1 MSSNARRR
9 TIVIVLLLLLLALVA
24 FFLSR
29 CQPPEVASSPPPPAA
44 EPAAQAVAP
53 PAPPA
58 KQTANPG
65 TERAKEVLGAATLS
79 FAPTVLAGANLSVQW
94 TGPANKEDYL
104 TIVKP
109 DAPDSAYD
117 NYTLT
122 DRGNPAILTSP
133 VDAGRYEVRYV
144 TGQSKTVLARA
155 PLDVTPAGATLKASD
170 SAYIGAQIRVEWTG
184 PNNRG
189 DYITIVTAGTP
200 DGRSTNYTYTDR
212 GSPLEVK
219 ALAEDGPAELR
230 YQTGQDNKV
239 LTRRA
244 ILLTVPTITLE
255 AAAEIVEGGDVSITW
270 SGPSNRGDYITVVPK
285 SLPDGRSLSNNDVSR
300 GSPLRVQ
307 APMGAGAGE
316 IRYMTAQGARVIA
329 RRDITFLPAKVT
341 LEAPESA
348 DAGATIAVTWT
359 GPNNRGDYLTIVPA
373 NAPEAQVGRYANT
386 ESGSP
391 SRIIMPVEKGAAE
404 IRYISGQNRAVLG
417 RRTILSK

>member
-1 MSSNARRR
+1 MSSSTRRR
-9 TIVIVLLLLLLALVA
+9 TIVIVVLLLLLALVA
-24 FFLSR
+24 LLLSR
-29 CQPPEVASSPPPPAA
+29 CQAPKVASSPPPPAA
-44 EPAAQAVAP
+44 EPTAQVVAP
-53 PAPPA
+53 PAPPTE
-58 KQTANPG
+58 QLANPG
-65 TERAKEVLGAATLS
+65 GERAKEVLGEATLT
-79 FAPTVLAGANLSVQW
+79 FAPTILAGADVSIQW
-94 TGPANKEDYL
+94 TGPGNKEDYL

-109 DAPDSAYD
+109 DAPASAYD
-117 NYTLT
+117 NYTMT
-122 DRGNPAILTSP
+122 DRGNPATLTSP
-133 VDAGRYEVRYV
+133 VEAGAYEIRYV

-155 PLDVTPAGATLKASD
+155 PLDVTPAGATLKAPD
-170 SAYIGAQIRVEWTG
+170 SAYIGAQIRVEWIG
-184 PNNRG
+184 PNHKG
-189 DYITIVTAGTP
+189 DYITLVPAGTAE
-200 DGRSTNYTYTDR
+200 GRSGNYAYTER

-219 ALAEDGPAELR
+219 APVEDGLAELR

-239 LTRRA
+239 LTRRP
-244 ILLTVPTITLE
+244 IRLTVPTITLD
-255 AAAEIVEGGDVSITW
+255 AAAEIVEGGDVSISW

-285 SLPDGRSLSNNDVSR
+285 NLPDGRSLSNNDVSR

-341 LEAPESA
+341 LDAPESA

-391 SRIIMPVEKGAAE
+391 SRIIMPVEKGPAE